1 VFLLAKKNKKA
12 KSKKKG
18 QETEVLLNGDPNSN
32 GEVIKYPVI
41 IEEKLKIVLAII
53 LFLLFAVLFV
63 AVMWYFLVQV
73 DTTFTNATNAAS
85 SAFFFKNI
93 FINVLK

>member
-1 VFLLAKKNKKA
+1 MAKKNKKA

-18 QETEVLLNGDPNSN
+18 QETEVLINGDPNAN
-32 GEVIKYPVI
+32 NEVIKYPVI

-53 LFLLFAVLFV
+53 LFILFAILFV

-73 DTTFTNATNAAS
+73 DTTFTNATS
-85 SAFFFKNI
+85 SFFFFKNV
-93 FINVLK
+93 FINVLT